1 MVSRTDAEVFFS
13 DGTTPES
20 LAAMQ
25 YMRQLCCHNKPA
37 KIGRREGEQEQFFYS
52 FHLDKVVEV
61 VPASHLVRQI
71 EGLLDPD

>member
-1 MVSRTDAEVFFS
+1 
-13 DGTTPES
+13 
-20 LAAMQ
+20 MQ